1 LVSLFCLAI
10 GQDPKELPVAIVN
23 AENNGMACDFSGNFS
38 LECPMSLTGA
48 FGMPE
53 PNEHLANFTCRYL
66 SFIDTNIANLV
77 YYHDLQSAIQ
87 SVEDGESWGVVSM
100 SQNFTEN
107 LYERVLDSMSNSDL
121 QSVDLDLMDKS
132 SIKIHMDVTNQHI
145 AFTLQLK
152 FVEAFEAFTK
162 QLVSFLI

>member
-1 LVSLFCLAI
+1 
-10 GQDPKELPVAIVN
+10 
-23 AENNGMACDFSGNFS
+23 
-38 LECPMSLTGA
+38 
-48 FGMPE
+48 MPE

-107 LYERVLDSMSNSDL
+107 LYERVLDSMSNTDL
-121 QSVDLDLMDKS
+121 HSVDLDLMDKS

-162 QLVSFLI
+162 QLVSYF